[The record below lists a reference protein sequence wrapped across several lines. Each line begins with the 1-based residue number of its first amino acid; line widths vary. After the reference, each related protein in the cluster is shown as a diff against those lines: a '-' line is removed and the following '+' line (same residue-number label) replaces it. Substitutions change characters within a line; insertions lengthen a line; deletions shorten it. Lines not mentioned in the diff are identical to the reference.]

1 MSAGINFIL
10 MVIAKKRR
18 VVTPSNDPSY
28 EIAHGDVPAI
38 PNGLKFSN
46 HVRSYNP

>member
-28 EIAHGDVPAI
+28 EIAHGDWPHVPTD
-38 PNGLKFSN
+38 LKSLHHFGGN
-46 HVRSYNP
+46 TR